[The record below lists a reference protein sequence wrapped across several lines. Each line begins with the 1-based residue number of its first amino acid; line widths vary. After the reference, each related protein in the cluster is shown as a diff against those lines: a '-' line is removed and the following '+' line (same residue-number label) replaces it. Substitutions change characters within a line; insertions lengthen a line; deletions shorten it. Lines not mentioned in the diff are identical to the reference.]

1 MIGIGICLES
11 VVKKLNF
18 KMGYWLST
26 GHGNYVV
33 SSDGKTFS
41 HSDGSVNSKEK
52 GFAFGEGDVLEFAYE
67 PAAKELSIV
76 KNFLERLEFK
86 IQAPPQG
93 DSYHPCAYLLDVGD
107 VIEFVE

>member
-1 MIGIGICLES
+1 MCLES
-11 VVKKLNF
+11 VPKKLNF

-26 GHGNYVV
+26 GHGNYIV

-41 HSDGSVNSKEK
+41 HSDGSVNSKDK
-52 GFAFGEGDVLEFAYE
+52 GFTFGEGDVLEMVYE

-76 KNFLERLEFK
+76 KNFLERWEFK

-93 DSYHPCAYLLDVGD
+93 DSYHPCAYLLDMGD
-107 VIEFVE
+107 TIELIEDGQT